1 MVVGAD
7 GKQIMPGSNP
17 NLPGNKGVF
26 NTIKNAAMGTGDFQK
41 ATGFQPAPAAPAA
54 PAPAAGQG
62 AKPAAPQG
70 SIATDTTDPLAANNQ
85 PKPAAAPA
93 PAADPNE
100 KRTPA
105 EIQASKDLGSF
116 AGESVLR
123 TEDQMLARIVHL
135 ARG

>member
-41 ATGFQPAPAAPAA
+41 ATGFQPAPAAPA
-54 PAPAAGQG
+54 PAVGQG